1 VLEKS
6 TQLKINKSCTELPRP
21 EGDQSTKWG
30 KGLAVGRLR
39 TKRILEMSK
48 GISQLSLSH
57 SLSDLHSAFK
67 RKSLQ
72 LAISNLTNDK
82 NC

>member
-1 VLEKS
+1 MLEKS
-6 TQLKINKSCTELPRP
+6 TQLKINKSSTELSRP
-21 EGDQSTKWG
+21 EGDQSTKWA

-48 GISQLSLSH
+48 GISQLPLTP
-57 SLSDLHSAFK
+57 LPILHSK
-67 RKSLQ
+67 GLQ

>member
-48 GISQLSLSH
+48 GISQLSLSLFLI
-57 SLSDLHSAFK
+57 STLHSKGKACSWQFP
-67 RKSLQ
+67 
-72 LAISNLTNDK
+72 I
-82 NC
+82 